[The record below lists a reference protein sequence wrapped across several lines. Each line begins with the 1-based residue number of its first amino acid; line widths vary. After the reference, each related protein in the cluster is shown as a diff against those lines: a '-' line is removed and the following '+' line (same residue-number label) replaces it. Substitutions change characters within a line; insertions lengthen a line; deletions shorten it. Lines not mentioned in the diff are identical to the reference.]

1 MTDQKIVTCEIEEV
15 ETKLSL
21 GLVVVCHFGDW
32 VTPLCTLDSSLKGVD
47 RSLSSAFLTS
57 HIDRVV
63 EDFRKWGIVVDILE
77 ISETLLILDYREC
90 NGKRAAILLEIA
102 TIQEWFSLD
111 PESDGYYIFD
121 DEDLIEIRHEI

>member
-1 MTDQKIVTCEIEEV
+1 MTDQKIITDQITKI

-32 VTPLCTLDSSLKGVD
+32 ITTLSSLDNSLKD
-47 RSLSSAFLTS
+47 IDKSLSSAFLTS

-63 EDFRKWGIVVDILE
+63 EDFRKWGSISVLE
-77 ISETLLILDYREC
+77 ISETIVILDYREYD
-90 NGKRAAILLEIA
+90 GKRAAIMLEIA

-111 PESDGYYIFD
+111 PSSDGYYIYD
-121 DEDLIEIRHEI
+121 DEEVIEIKHL